1 MLHIGTGLP
10 GQTAEWES
18 CPPVVVS
25 GAGPFALNDDFWIEK
40 LDEQLAI
47 HIQAACDPPHY
58 GINNDQTDR
67 HLYAFVRRV
76 SEVETSQ
83 YEGMDELHAV
93 VALSRLIHPTSTGD
107 RYCAWILRYDSPESP
122 IRAVQYRG
130 IDFATLNWPLSMV

>member
-10 GQTAEWES
+10 GQTAEWER
-18 CPPVVVS
+18 CPPVVVLGS
-25 GAGPFALNDDFWIEK
+25 GRFALNDDFWIEK

-67 HLYAFVRRV
+67 HLYAFLRRV
-76 SEVETSQ
+76 PEAETSL

-93 VALSRLIHPTSTGD
+93 VALSRLTFAVLLMVVGMVI
-107 RYCAWILRYDSPESP
+107 
-122 IRAVQYRG
+122 IR
-130 IDFATLNWPLSMV
+130 NSSS